1 VKSDGELAG
10 APVKSD
16 GELAG
21 APAVTDRAQ
30 AEPVGFIGLG
40 QIGAPMAARLTGWPG
55 GLIVH
60 DARPEAMAPLAD
72 AGARTAASVAEV
84 AAMAGIVSVMV
95 RDDDQVRGVVRA
107 VATSTLAADGRPVI
121 VAVHAT
127 IGPDTA
133 AELAAEVAGTG
144 VEVIDAPVSGGF
156 MGAQSG
162 RLAVMF
168 GGSRAAYDRCRE
180 PFGCWADL
188 IMHMG
193 PVGAGT
199 RAKLARNLLHFAAFT
214 AAAEAQR
221 LAEAAG
227 IDLRKLAKVVRH
239 SDAVTGGPGMIM
251 LRPTTAPMDAGDPLR
266 EILQNVRA
274 LGEKDLCLALELGA
288 GLGVDLPMARLALGS
303 FAAGLGLPGPGL
315 PDTKLPD
322 TKPRDTKQPD
332 TKEPDR

>member
-1 VKSDGELAG
+1 MS
-10 APVKSD
+10 
-16 GELAG
+16 
-21 APAVTDRAQ
+21 
-30 AEPVGFIGLG
+30 AEPPAAVGFIGLG
-40 QIGAPMAARLTGWPG
+40 QIGAPMAMRLAGWPG

-60 DARPEAMAPLAD
+60 DARPDAMAPLAD

-84 AAMAGIVSVMV
+84 AAAAEIISVMV
-95 RDDDQVRGVVRA
+95 RDDGQVRDVVRA
-107 VATSTLAADGRPVI
+107 VAQTAADRPGGPRDRACRPEQEHLRVI

-133 AELAAEVAGTG
+133 AELAAEAAETG
-144 VEVIDAPVSGGF
+144 VEVVDAPVSGGF

-162 RLAVMF
+162 RLAVMV
-168 GGSRAAYDRCRE
+168 GGSRAAYERCRE

-251 LRPTTAPMDAGDPLR
+251 LRPTTAPLDAGDPLR
-266 EILQNVRA
+266 EILENVRA
-274 LGEKDLCLALELGA
+274 LAEKDLSLALQLGA
-288 GLGVDLPMARLALGS
+288 GLGVDLPMARLALAS
-303 FAAGLGLPGPGL
+303 FAAGLGLPDTKLPEMELPDAELPDTGL
-315 PDTKLPD
+315 PDT
-322 TKPRDTKQPD
+322 R
-332 TKEPDR
+332 EPAR

>member
-1 VKSDGELAG
+1 LSAVTADGEAG
-10 APVKSD
+10 
-16 GELAG
+16 
-21 APAVTDRAQ
+21 RA
-30 AEPVGFIGLG
+30 AEAVGFIGLG
-40 QIGAPMAARLTGWPG
+40 QIGAPMAMRLADWPG

-60 DARPEAMAPLAD
+60 DARPDAMAPLAD
-72 AGARTAASVAEV
+72 AGARTAGSVAEV
-84 AAMAGIVSVMV
+84 AAAAEIISVMV
-95 RDDDQVRGVVRA
+95 RDDGQVRDVVRA
-107 VATSTLAADGRPVI
+107 VATATPAAGGRPVI
-121 VAVHAT
+121 IAVHAT

-133 AELAAEVAGTG
+133 AELAAEVAHTG
-144 VEVIDAPVSGGF
+144 AEVIDAPVSGGF

-168 GGSRAAYDRCRE
+168 GGSRAACDRCRA
-180 PFGCWADL
+180 PFGRWADL

-251 LRPTTAPMDAGDPLR
+251 LRPTTAPMGADDPLR
-266 EILQNVRA
+266 EILENVRA
-274 LGEKDLCLALELGA
+274 LGEKDLSLALELGA
-288 GLGVDLPMARLALGS
+288 GLGVDLPMARFALGS
-303 FAAGLGLPGPGL
+303 FAAGLGLPDAELPSAEL
-315 PDTKLPD
+315 PDA
-322 TKPRDTKQPD
+322 R
-332 TKEPDR
+332 EPSR